1 MSNSLKFIILILFVS
16 CVSKKKEIFN
26 HEFQIEFS
34 PFATVRDVAISE
46 NEVFILTNKHELL
59 SYTFDGNKT
68 LDTVI
73 LKPKLYPDKSVEYYP
88 NNAFRSLFYY
98 DNSCYF
104 LGQNPSDL
112 YRFDQRTKK
121 ISKKMVKLEEAGLH
135 YILHSEGQEAIIR
148 VNNIMVTE
156 DDLILYRLDLNSMKP
171 KKIIKESLGYSQE
184 GSYLYHK
191 DNILRILNPLQ
202 NGYLEVSESGKLSKI
217 DGYFLDSI
225 LDKSKPKRVMELSEF
240 YGKEPWERNQY
251 LPDLILSAISV
262 DRETDYFLIKKLNR
276 TSPKEKDFK
285 ILIIKKSQDNIEIK
299 ELENFV
305 FCKFDLNTN
314 TFCGVT
320 VDSNIMVT
328 SDLDRIMFGENPSN

>member
-26 HEFQIEFS
+26 HEFPIEFS

-46 NEVFILTNKHELL
+46 NKVFILTNKHELIA
-59 SYTFDGNKT
+59 YTFDGNKT
-68 LDTVI
+68 IDTVI

-121 ISKKMVKLEEAGLH
+121 ISKRRVKLEEDGLH
-135 YILHSEGQEAIIR
+135 YILHSEGQKAIIR
-148 VNNIMVTE
+148 VNNIMVTDE
-156 DDLILYRLDLNSMKP
+156 DLILYRLDLNSMKP
-171 KKIIKESLGYSQE
+171 KKILKESLGYSQE
-184 GSYLYHK
+184 GSYLNHK
-191 DNILRILNPLQ
+191 DNILQILNPLQ

-305 FCKFDLNTN
+305 FCKFDQNTN

>member
-1 MSNSLKFIILILFVS
+1 MSNSFKILIFLVLVS
-16 CVSKKKEIFN
+16 CNSKKKELYN

-46 NEVFILTNKHELL
+46 NKVFILTNKHELIA
-59 SYTFDGNKT
+59 YTFDGNKS

-73 LKPKLYPDKSVEYYP
+73 LQPKLYPDKSVEYYP
-88 NNAFRSLFYY
+88 DNALRSLFYY

-121 ISKKMVKLEEAGLH
+121 ISKKRVKLEEAGLH
-135 YILHSEGQEAIIR
+135 YILHSKGQEAIIR

-171 KKIIKESLGYSQE
+171 KKIIKESLGFSQE

-202 NGYLEVSESGKLSKI
+202 SGYLEVSKSGKLSKTKE
-217 DGYFLDSI
+217 YFLDSL
-225 LDKSKPKRVMELSEF
+225 LDKTKPKRVMELSEF

-276 TSPKEKDFK
+276 TSPNEKDFK
-285 ILIIKKSQDNIEIK
+285 ILMIKKSQDNIEIK
-299 ELENFV
+299 ELEDYV
-305 FCKFDLNTN
+305 FCKFDQNTK
-314 TFCGVT
+314 TFCAIT
-320 VDSNIMVT
+320 LDSKIVVT
-328 SDLDRIMFGENPSN
+328 SDLDKIIAN